1 MTKNTDKK
9 YIIID
14 KTEWQKYKG
23 QINYLVLGAFDTFKE
38 ADEYLE
44 ELKLSDIRNNVRG
57 KYYDI
62 ILAPLSEI
70 HY

>member
-1 MTKNTDKK
+1 MTKNTNKK

-14 KTEWQKYKG
+14 KTMWQKYKG
-23 QINYLVLGAFDTFKE
+23 KIDYLVLGAFDTFKD

-44 ELKLSDIRNNVRG
+44 ELKLSDIRNNVCG

>member
-1 MTKNTDKK
+1 MIKNTNKK

-14 KTEWQKYKG
+14 KTMWQKYKG
-23 QINYLVLGAFDTFKE
+23 QINYLVLGTFDTFKE
-38 ADEYLE
+38 ANEYLE
-44 ELKLSDIRNNVRG
+44 KLKLSDFRKNARR
-57 KYYDI
+57 KCYDI

>member
-1 MTKNTDKK
+1 MIKSEDKK

-14 KTEWQKYKG
+14 KTMWQKYKN
-23 QINYLVLGAFDTFKE
+23 QTNYLVLGTFDTFKE
-38 ADEYLE
+38 ANEYLE
-44 ELKLSDIRNNVRG
+44 KLKLSDIRNNVRG

>member
-1 MTKNTDKK
+1 MIKNTNKK

-14 KTEWQKYKG
+14 KTTWQKYKG
-23 QINYLVLGAFDTFKE
+23 KIDYLVLGAFDTFKD

-44 ELKLSDIRNNVRG
+44 ELKLSDIRNNVCR

>member
-1 MTKNTDKK
+1 MTKRTNKK

-14 KTEWQKYKG
+14 RTKWQKYKG
-23 QINYLVLGAFDTFKE
+23 QTNYLVLGTFDTFKE
-38 ADEYLE
+38 ADEYLDK
-44 ELKLSDIRNNVRG
+44 LKLSDIRNSVFG

>member
-1 MTKNTDKK
+1 MIKSEDKK

-14 KTEWQKYKG
+14 KTEWQKYKD
-23 QINYLVLGAFDTFKE
+23 QTNYLVLGVFDTFKE

-44 ELKLSDIRNNVRG
+44 KLKLSDIRNNVRG
-57 KYYDI
+57 KQYDI
-62 ILAPLSEI
+62 ILAPLSEV